1 MGVKN
6 KGSRIG
12 AGLGSGG
19 TFLPMIRQF
28 IRLSVVAAVLVACAL
43 PVEGATKKKAKRAP
57 RQVEPVAE
65 TSKDSSGIPRTRASS
80 VLVVDAATGVVLYEK
95 NADQQ
100 RPPASTQ
107 KLLTALL
114 IVEAGDLDRRVV
126 VAASD
131 TRVEPVTLGIKPGEV
146 YTRRELLRVL
156 LVHSVND
163 VACALARDN
172 AGSVAE
178 FADKMNAKAREL
190 GMTRSHFVNPNGL
203 PAPDQYSS
211 ARDMSRLALAAYRSP
226 TIRSIVSTK
235 SLFFEFSDGR
245 VAEFKNTNHV
255 LRDYPF
261 CTGMKT
267 GYTQAAG
274 HCLVSSGN
282 RNGREV
288 ISVVLGDKDRDWLW
302 RDSSSL
308 LAWGLS
314 L

>member
-6 KGSRIG
+6 NSSRIG
-12 AGLGSGG
+12 VGLGPEGI
-19 TFLPMIRQF
+19 FLPMIRHF
-28 IRLSVVAAVLVACAL
+28 LRLSVVAAVLVACAL

-57 RQVEPVAE
+57 RQVEPVE
-65 TSKDSSGIPRTRASS
+65 TSTDASGIPRTRAAS
-80 VLVVDAATGVVLYEK
+80 VLVADAATGQVLYEK

-100 RPPASTQ
+100 RQPASTQ

-126 VAASD
+126 VAPSD
-131 TRVEPVTLGIKPGEV
+131 THVEPVTLGVKPGEV

-172 AGSVAE
+172 AGSIAE

-235 SLFFEFSDGR
+235 SLYFEFANGR
-245 VAEFKNTNHV
+245 VEEFKNTNHV

-274 HCLVSSGN
+274 HCLVSSGT

-288 ISVVLGDKDRDWLW
+288 IVVVLGDKDRSWLW

>member
-1 MGVKN
+1 
-6 KGSRIG
+6 
-12 AGLGSGG
+12 
-19 TFLPMIRQF
+19 MIRHL
-28 IRLSVVAAVLVACAL
+28 IRLSIVAALLVACAL
-43 PVEGATKKKAKRAP
+43 PVEGATKKKRRAP
-57 RQVEPVAE
+57 QQVDPVAE
-65 TSKDSSGIPRTRASS
+65 TAEDSSGIPRTRAAS
-80 VLVVDAATGVVLYEK
+80 VLVADAVTGQVLYEK

-114 IVEAGDLDRRVV
+114 IVEAGNLDRRVV

-131 TRVEPVTLGIKPGEV
+131 THVEPVTLGIKPGEV

-178 FADKMNAKAREL
+178 FADKMNAKAQEL

-203 PAPDQYSS
+203 PAPGQYSS
-211 ARDMSRLALAAYRSP
+211 ARDMSRLALAAYRSS
-226 TIRSIVSTK
+226 TIRAIVSTK
-235 SLFFEFSDGR
+235 ILFFEFADGR
-245 VAEFKNTNHV
+245 VEEFKNTNHV
-255 LRDYPF
+255 LRDSPF
-261 CTGMKT
+261 CNGMKT

-274 HCLVSSGN
+274 HCLVSSGT

-288 ISVVLGDKDRDWLW
+288 IAVVLGDKDRSWLW

>member
-1 MGVKN
+1 
-6 KGSRIG
+6 
-12 AGLGSGG
+12 
-19 TFLPMIRQF
+19 MIRNL
-28 IRLSVVAAVLVACAL
+28 IRLSVVAAVVVACAL
-43 PVEGATKKKAKRAP
+43 PAEGATKKKIKRAP
-57 RQVEPVAE
+57 QSVEPVAATVE
-65 TSKDSSGIPRTRASS
+65 DSSGIPRTRAAS
-80 VLVVDAATGVVLYEK
+80 VLVADAVTGQVLYEK

-114 IVEAGDLDRRVV
+114 IVEAGDLDRLVV
-126 VAASD
+126 VAPSD
-131 TRVEPVTLGIKPGEV
+131 THVEPVTLGVKPGEV

-163 VACALARDN
+163 VARSLARDN
-172 AGSVAE
+172 AGSVAA
-178 FADKMNAKAREL
+178 FAEKMNDKAQAL

-203 PAPDQYSS
+203 PAPGQYSS
-211 ARDMSRLALAAYRSP
+211 ARDMSRLAMAAYRSS
-226 TIRSIVSTK
+226 TIRTIVSTK
-235 SLFFEFSDGR
+235 SLFFQFADGR
-245 VAEFKNTNHV
+245 VEEFKNTNRI
-255 LRDYPF
+255 LRDSPF
-261 CTGMKT
+261 CNGMKT

-274 HCLVSSGN
+274 HCLVSSGT

-288 ISVVLGDKDRDWLW
+288 IAVVLGNKDRSWLW